1 MIHPGTAN
9 RTETTMNNLARI
21 IDFQPQSGVIRHEAA
36 TVTEAASG
44 GFKVRAPSGDFSAR
58 KAASCLLAP
67 RPGDLVDLSLVE
79 GGDCWIV
86 AVLERDEASAAEI
99 AVPGDLDLRAGGRV
113 RVGAQQGIDL
123 CAEES
128 VSVVTGRVEVR
139 SVEVRATFERLSA
152 LGKLVHQQIEKVRS
166 VSSTVDVVAER
177 MSQTFERCYRFV
189 GESDT
194 LRARRVDVQAEETLR
209 IHGNNAV
216 VTAEGLVKLDGGQI
230 HMG

>member
-1 MIHPGTAN
+1 MTSPFTAKA
-9 RTETTMNNLARI
+9 TMNNLAQS
-21 IDFQPQSGVIRHEAA
+21 IDFGAIHHEAA
-36 TVTEAASG
+36 TVTATTPS
-44 GFKVRAPSGDFSAR
+44 GFKVRAPSGDFDAR
-58 KAASCLLAP
+58 KAASCLVAP

-86 AVLERDEASAAEI
+86 AVLERDDAASLEL
-99 AVPGDLDLRAGGRV
+99 AVPGDIDLKAGGRV
-113 RVGAQQGIDL
+113 RVGAKQGIEL
-123 CAEES
+123 VAEES

-139 SVEVRATFERLSA
+139 SVEVRATFERLNA
-152 LGKLVHQQIEKVRS
+152 LGKLLHQQIEKVRS